1 MGRVRLIRKF
11 AEKINGIDLS
21 HATTGDELELSA
33 RDAEML
39 IAEGWATPVTAAM
52 VAHDR
57 EPRRSRRTSRP
68 KPDS

>member
-52 VAHDR
+52 VADDR

>member
-21 HATTGDELELSA
+21 HAATGDELELSA

-39 IAEGWATPVTAAM
+39 IAEGWATPITGRAFAN
-52 VAHDR
+52 DR
-57 EPRRSRRTSRP
+57 EPRRSRRPRRP
-68 KPDS
+68 KSSS